1 MTMQDQDT
9 VQFVRWLAK
18 IDPRIMYG
26 PEATEAWHHAL
37 ANISP
42 GAAKM
47 AVMEYK
53 RLYPTAPTPSDIAT
67 RAKQLQASRAAK
79 QRALQAQPAQ
89 PSDQLPLRKR
99 DPQRWEALIQAGKQ
113 EAAKAKKERAA

>member
-53 RLYPTAPTPSDIAT
+53 RLYPTTPTPSDIAT

-79 QRALQAQPAQ
+79 QRALTAAPAE
-89 PSDQLPLRKR
+89 PTDELPLRKR
-99 DPQRWEALIQAGKQ
+99 DPELWERLLEQGRQ